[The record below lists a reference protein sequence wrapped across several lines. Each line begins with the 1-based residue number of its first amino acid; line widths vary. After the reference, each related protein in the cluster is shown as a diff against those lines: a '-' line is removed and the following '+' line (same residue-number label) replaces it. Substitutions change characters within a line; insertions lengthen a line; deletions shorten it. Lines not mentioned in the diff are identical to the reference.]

1 MGNSKHDCEVL
12 YYDWGVRVIGLED
25 FRMNRIFNRGRILI
39 KSYAIILQ
47 ILSILTILPSC
58 SSRKSSSYSQFQIS
72 GFAQGTSYQITYY
85 AENAIISSRSIDQKF
100 AELDSALSIYKSYSL
115 INQFNNS
122 EKGITMDEHL
132 FKVVQRSLKIWKES
146 NGIFDISILP
156 IVEAWGFGVKRHSNQ
171 PSDQTIEQAL
181 SCSGSDK
188 LHVIGRQLI
197 KDIPCLKIDVNGI
210 AQGYS
215 VDVIANYIES
225 RGVKNYLIEIGGEIR
240 VKGRKYP
247 GNQVMRIGIEQPADD
262 EKEESGFSKII
273 ELKGGAITTSGNYRK
288 YLQNGSKKLSH
299 LMDPKTGRPLENELI
314 SVTVRTSNAMSADG
328 YDNVLIGM
336 GIKKA
341 FAFLKKHKELEA
353 YFIYQD
359 TDGTVRDT
367 ASIGFFK

>member
-1 MGNSKHDCEVL
+1 MS
-12 YYDWGVRVIGLED
+12 
-25 FRMNRIFNRGRILI
+25 RIFIKGRIVSI
-39 KSYAIILQ
+39 RKIVILF
-47 ILSILTILPSC
+47 ILPILLILPRC
-58 SSRKSSSYSQFQIS
+58 GSSKFQSFSQFQIS

-100 AELDSALSIYKSYSL
+100 SELDSSLSIYKPYSL

-122 EKGITMDEHL
+122 ETGITMDEHL

-146 NGIFDISILP
+146 DGIFDISILP

-171 PSDQTIEQAL
+171 PSDEVIKNAL
-181 SCSGSDK
+181 ACSGSDK

-215 VDVIANYIES
+215 VDVIADYIES
-225 RGVKNYLIEIGGEIR
+225 RGIKNYLIEIGGEIR

-247 GNQVMRIGIEQPADD
+247 GNQVMRIGIEQPANDD
-262 EKEESGFSKII
+262 EKEESDISKII

-359 TDGTVRDT
+359 ADGTVRDT